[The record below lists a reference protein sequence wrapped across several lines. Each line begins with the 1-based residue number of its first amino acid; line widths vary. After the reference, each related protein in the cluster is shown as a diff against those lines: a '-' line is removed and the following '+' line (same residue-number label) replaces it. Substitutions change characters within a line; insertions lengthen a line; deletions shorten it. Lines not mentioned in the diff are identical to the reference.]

1 MTGGPL
7 TILQLTHQGG
17 PAGST
22 QSIFNLSQYLNGRGH
37 RVLVGCRDDVLL
49 ARLARDAGLPV
60 VPLAFLSRG
69 ALTRAVADL
78 LARERVDVV
87 NSHAT
92 LDRRALTWMRWRGR
106 LPGALVVTRRTM
118 PRTSPVELLPV
129 GLTADRTI
137 AVSEAVARALR
148 RRLHPGARLRVVPNG
163 IALERIDA
171 AVPAGDLAAARAALG
186 DTDGRPVVAI
196 VSRLKDQ
203 HVVLQAL
210 PRLARGV
217 VVACVGVEPD
227 ARLRALAEAAPSRHR
242 VVFVPLIDRPLAF
255 YRLAALAALP
265 SRMEGLSQS
274 LLEAM
279 ALGLPVAASAAGGNP
294 DLVHGGETGLLIPPL
309 DPAAWAAGLERLLG
323 EDAQFGGAVD
333 RLPVSR
339 RRTKSLPGLLLWS
352 RRAASLA
359 RQRAVRFVYCGNV
372 KPAGYPARWVYER
385 TKTPYCVFLYG
396 ADLLS
401 ERHKYHHSRLKRR
414 ASRAILGGAAALVAI
429 SNWTRDLAL
438 TVLGELGL
446 DGHGQRLRV
455 VHLGTDPARFRP
467 RVDGTELSRRL
478 ELADGSGAG
487 LGSTRWLLTV
497 ARLEPHKGIDT
508 VLQALPAILARA
520 PDVRYAVAGA
530 GAAAERAKLERLASE
545 LGVAE
550 RVQFLGEVS
559 ERDLPALY
567 GLATV
572 YVGASRRGERIG
584 VEGFGISLVEASACG
599 LPVVAGNSGGVP
611 DAVRDGET
619 GFLVPPEDPAAFCD
633 AICRLLADD
642 ELARRVGA
650 AGRRAVET
658 YYNWDRVVRDL
669 RAVEAEVVAR

>member
-1 MTGGPL
+1 MGGGIARL
-7 TILQLTHQGG
+7 HGE
-17 PAGST
+17 
-22 QSIFNLSQYLNGRGH
+22 
-37 RVLVGCRDDVLL
+37 L
-49 ARLARDAGLPV
+49 ARRYPRGELIVSTPQDRDA
-60 VPLAFLSRG
+60 
-69 ALTRAVADL
+69 
-78 LARERVDVV
+78 
-87 NSHAT
+87 
-92 LDRRALTWMRWRGR
+92 
-106 LPGALVVTRRTM
+106 
-118 PRTSPVELLPV
+118 
-129 GLTADRTI
+129 
-137 AVSEAVARALR
+137 
-148 RRLHPGARLRVVPNG
+148 
-163 IALERIDA
+163 
-171 AVPAGDLAAARAALG
+171 
-186 DTDGRPVVAI
+186 
-196 VSRLKDQ
+196 
-203 HVVLQAL
+203 
-210 PRLARGV
+210 
-217 VVACVGVEPD
+217 
-227 ARLRALAEAAPSRHR
+227 AE
-242 VVFVPLIDRPLAF
+242 V
-255 YRLAALAALP
+255 
-265 SRMEGLSQS
+265 
-274 LLEAM
+274 
-279 ALGLPVAASAAGGNP
+279 
-294 DLVHGGETGLLIPPL
+294 
-309 DPAAWAAGLERLLG
+309 
-323 EDAQFGGAVD
+323 DAQFNGAVD
-333 RLPVSR
+333 RLPVG
-339 RRTKSLPGLLLWS
+339 RRTTKTLPGLLLWS

-385 TKTPYCVFLYG
+385 TKAPYCIFLYG

-401 ERHKYHHSRLKRR
+401 EQHKYHHSRLKRR
-414 ASRAILGGAAALVAI
+414 SSRAILGGAAALVAI

-478 ELADGSGAG
+478 ELTDGSGAG

-530 GAAAERAKLERLASE
+530 GAAAERAKLERLAE
-545 LGVAE
+545 QLGVAG

-572 YVGASRRGERIG
+572 YVGASRRAERIG

-650 AGRRAVET
+650 AGRRAVES

-669 RAVEAEVVAR
+669 RALEAEVVAR